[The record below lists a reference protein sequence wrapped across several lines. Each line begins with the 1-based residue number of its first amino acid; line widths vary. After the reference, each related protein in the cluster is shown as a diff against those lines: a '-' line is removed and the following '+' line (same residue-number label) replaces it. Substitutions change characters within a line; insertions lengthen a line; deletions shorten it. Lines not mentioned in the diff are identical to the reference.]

1 MQALTL
7 SLAVIIS
14 FAALLLPP
22 ARAFAIYIIA
32 LLFYP
37 VYLVVRL
44 GPLDISVA
52 RIVVAVLL
60 LRCFLNAEL
69 RSKFKWRR
77 LDSWVTFAVLTN
89 FSIALASWKMPMAE
103 LLENLAG
110 NLMDT
115 YLAYLAARFCLT
127 DYKAIVTSL
136 KWIAIALVPLAI
148 LGAVESYTGWG
159 PYNKLLIYCPW
170 QEISEPTLNV
180 RSGFYRAAGPF
191 SHPIL
196 FGIVFAMFLPLVFWL
211 RHQGGKW
218 RFGSYI
224 IIGILVIGVLSSM
237 SSGPVMMLVFVLFFL
252 FLERHK
258 TYVKP
263 ILISV
268 VISCFLVNLISNR
281 TFYHVLASYADP
293 IGGSGWHRAKLID
306 LAIEHF
312 SEWWL
317 AGYGM
322 QDPGWGQSLGMTW
335 TDITNYY
342 LFNGVRY
349 GMPGVIAFCGVLVF
363 SVVILVRLHMF
374 TKQPLLK
381 SWCWALGSVSIALSI
396 AFNGILLFGQSATLF
411 YCILGFV
418 GSSDNFII
426 PNNTLSRVV
435 VKKLY

>member
-1 MQALTL
+1 
-7 SLAVIIS
+7 
-14 FAALLLPP
+14 
-22 ARAFAIYIIA
+22 
-32 LLFYP
+32 
-37 VYLVVRL
+37 
-44 GPLDISVA
+44 
-52 RIVVAVLL
+52 
-60 LRCFLNAEL
+60 
-69 RSKFKWRR
+69 
-77 LDSWVTFAVLTN
+77 
-89 FSIALASWKMPMAE
+89 
-103 LLENLAG
+103 
-110 NLMDT
+110 
-115 YLAYLAARFCLT
+115 
-127 DYKAIVTSL
+127 IVTSL